1 MHIFQLWH
9 MCLGKGRANFYECAM
24 IQLLVREHT
33 NSKTGMA
40 FLVYYLLRFYNL
52 LQSGES
58 KAAFFLINHLT
69 DLHGLLQFQCTS
81 TLARQCAMFEVITQ

>member
-1 MHIFQLWH
+1 
-9 MCLGKGRANFYECAM
+9 
-24 IQLLVREHT
+24 
-33 NSKTGMA
+33 MA